1 MTIPLTDE
9 NAAYTLAATL
19 DTMVFRRNLETRLAK
34 RSLGRHARDLAV
46 FLGA

>member
-9 NAAYTLAATL
+9 NAAYTLPATP